1 MKQEVRPPKPEYSA
15 ATQRTLER
23 LATSAEKVYQGLVE
37 AGLPDTKRN
46 KVLVHRELYCCA
58 GQLYSL
64 GNEDGRSL
72 GSKIVGEDGV
82 FTAISETGNADR
94 SSELSDA
101 ISDALDE
108 KIREILSACKG
119 CIYLLLEDMIKA
131 AERKDK
137 DRVSELNRHFDK
149 IMLSRYGIDLS
160 PEMTKYDH
168 CAGSCATSLGIFADN
183 YDAMLAEAKKIFEGI
198 SNPWLE

>member
-1 MKQEVRPPKPEYSA
+1 MKQEREQKPEYSA

-23 LATSAEKVYQGLVE
+23 LAAGVEKVYHDLVE

-46 KVLVHRELYCCA
+46 KVLVYRELYCCA

-72 GSKIVGEDGV
+72 GSKIVGEDGAFAV
-82 FTAISETGNADR
+82 ISETGNADR
-94 SSELSDA
+94 STELPDA
-101 ISDALDE
+101 ISDAGDE
-108 KIREILSACKG
+108 KIREIVSACKG
-119 CIYLLLEDMIKA
+119 CMYLLLEQMIEA
-131 AERKDK
+131 TGRKDK
-137 DRVSELNRHFDK
+137 DRVMELNGHFDK
-149 IMLSRYGIDLS
+149 ILLSRYGVNLS

-168 CAGSCATSLGIFADN
+168 CAGSCATSLGFLADD
-183 YDAMLAEAKKIFEGI
+183 YDTMLADARKTFAEL